1 MEKYPINWGP
11 SPFFWVRPHFFGAIF
26 FTCTATI
33 SRKIRGLVIRFCGWR
48 SCACIVFNSIAPTM
62 PNWLLPEYIADVLP
76 SEARKIEELR
86 RLMLD
91 NFRLYGYEL
100 VMPPMLEYVESL
112 LTGAGADT
120 DLRTFKL
127 VDQISG
133 RMLGLRADM
142 TTQVARIDAHLLNR
156 ATVTRL
162 CYAGSVLHT
171 RPSGLHST
179 REPFQ
184 IGAEIYGHA
193 GLEADAEIQELAL
206 GSLALAGFSD
216 VRLDLTHVG
225 VLRAILAQDPAATK
239 DYEAIVTL
247 LRGKDVPGLQQQTAK
262 YNETTRAALLALPNL
277 YGDVEVLKR
286 AREVLP
292 ALPGITHALAELAAL
307 AASAIG
313 RADVAIDLAD
323 LRGYQYE
330 SGAMFALYVP
340 GLPNAVARGGRYD
353 HVGEAFG
360 RARPATGFS
369 LDLRE
374 LARLLPTAERK
385 HSIRAPWGNA
395 PELKEKIAELRKS
408 GEVVIQSLPGHND
421 EQDEFEC
428 DRALVLDESGSNWIL
443 KNLG

>member
-1 MEKYPINWGP
+1 MKNN
-11 SPFFWVRPHFFGAIF
+11 
-26 FTCTATI
+26 T
-33 SRKIRGLVIRFCGWR
+33 
-48 SCACIVFNSIAPTM
+48 PTTPLPM
-62 PNWLLPEYIADVLP
+62 PNWLLPENIADVLP

-100 VMPPMLEYVESL
+100 VMPPLLEYVESL
-112 LTGAGADT
+112 LAGAGQDT
-120 DLRTFKL
+120 EVRTFKV
-127 VDQISG
+127 VDPLSG
-133 RMLGLRADM
+133 RLLGLRADM

-156 ATVTRL
+156 DTVTRL

-171 RPSGLHST
+171 RPSGLHAT
-179 REPFQ
+179 REPVQ

-206 GSLALAGFSD
+206 GSLALAGFTE
-216 VRLDLTHVG
+216 VRLDLSHAG
-225 VLRAILAQDPAATK
+225 VLRTLLAEDAAARR
-239 DYEAIVTL
+239 DEAQLYTL
-247 LRGKDVPGLQQQTAK
+247 LRAKDTAGIDEISVNYTPQTRK
-262 YNETTRAALLALPNL
+262 ALLALPQL
-277 YGDVEVLKR
+277 YGDIEVLAK
-286 AREVLP
+286 AKEVLP
-292 ALPGITHALAELAAL
+292 QLPGITRALAELAAL
-307 AASAIG
+307 AGSALG

-395 PELKEKIAELRKS
+395 PELREKIADLRKA
-408 GEVVIQSLPGHND
+408 GEVVIQSMPGHDNV
-421 EQDEFEC
+421 QDEFEC
-428 DRALVLDESGSNWIL
+428 DRVLVLENGNWIL

>member
-1 MEKYPINWGP
+1 
-11 SPFFWVRPHFFGAIF
+11 
-26 FTCTATI
+26 
-33 SRKIRGLVIRFCGWR
+33 
-48 SCACIVFNSIAPTM
+48 M

-179 REPFQ
+179 REPYQ

-206 GSLALAGFSD
+206 GSLSLAGFTD
-216 VRLDLTHVG
+216 MRLDLTHVG
-225 VLRAILAQDPAATK
+225 VLRAILAQDPAATR
-239 DYEAIVTL
+239 DYDAIVAL
-247 LRGKDVPGLQQQTAK
+247 LRGKDAPGLQQQTAR
-262 YNETTRAALLALPNL
+262 YNEVTRAALLALPNL

-292 ALPGITHALAELAAL
+292 PLPGITHALAELAAL

-313 RADVAIDLAD
+313 RAEVAIDLAD

>member
-1 MEKYPINWGP
+1 
-11 SPFFWVRPHFFGAIF
+11 
-26 FTCTATI
+26 
-33 SRKIRGLVIRFCGWR
+33 
-48 SCACIVFNSIAPTM
+48 M
-62 PNWLLPEYIADVLP
+62 PNWLLPENIADVLP

-100 VMPPMLEYVESL
+100 VMPPLLEYLESL
-112 LTGAGADT
+112 LTGAGEDT

-127 VDQISG
+127 VDQLSG
-133 RMLGLRADM
+133 RMLGLRPDM

-156 ATVTRL
+156 ASVTRL

-171 RPSGLHST
+171 RPSGLHAT
-179 REPFQ
+179 REPLQ
-184 IGAEIYGHA
+184 IGCEMYGHA

-206 GSLALAGFSD
+206 SSLALAGFTD

-225 VLRAILAQDPAATK
+225 VLHALLEHCPAAK
-239 DYEAIVTL
+239 RDQAKIHAA
-247 LRGKDVPGLQQQTAK
+247 LRAKDVPDLQAL
-262 YNETTRAALLALPNL
+262 TRDYAPQVRDALLALPSL
-277 YGDVEVLKR
+277 YGDIDVLSK
-286 AREVLP
+286 ARDVLP
-292 ALPGITHALAELAAL
+292 QLPGVTKALAELAAL

-313 RADVAIDLAD
+313 RAQVQIDLAD

-408 GEVVIQSLPGHND
+408 GEVVIQSMPGHSH
-421 EQDEFEC
+421 ELDEFEC
-428 DRALVLDESGSNWIL
+428 DRALVLDENGSNWIL

>member
-1 MEKYPINWGP
+1 
-11 SPFFWVRPHFFGAIF
+11 
-26 FTCTATI
+26 
-33 SRKIRGLVIRFCGWR
+33 
-48 SCACIVFNSIAPTM
+48 M
-62 PNWLLPEYIADVLP
+62 PNWLLPENIADVLP

-100 VMPPMLEYVESL
+100 VMPPLLEYLESL
-112 LTGAGADT
+112 MTGAGKDT

-127 VDQISG
+127 VDQLSG

-171 RPSGLHST
+171 RPSGLHAT
-179 REPFQ
+179 REPLQ

-206 GSLALAGFSD
+206 ASLALAGFDS
-216 VRLDLTHVG
+216 VRLDLSHVG
-225 VLRAILAQDPAATK
+225 LLRAIIAQDAAAVR
-239 DYEAIVTL
+239 DEAALYTL
-247 LRGKDVPGLQQQTAK
+247 LRAKDAPGLRALTAS
-262 YNETTRAALLALPNL
+262 YDVVTRDALLALPNL
-277 YGDVEVLKR
+277 YGDIDVLAR

-292 ALPGITHALAELAAL
+292 PLPGVLKALAELAAL
-307 AASAIG
+307 AGSAMG
-313 RADVAIDLAD
+313 RAEVAIDLAD

-385 HSIRAPWGNA
+385 HSIRAPWGSA
-395 PELKEKIAELRKS
+395 PELKEKIAELRKA
-408 GEVVIQSLPGHND
+408 GEVVIQSMPGHSN

-428 DRALVLDESGSNWIL
+428 DRVLVLADNGSSWIL

>member
-1 MEKYPINWGP
+1 
-11 SPFFWVRPHFFGAIF
+11 
-26 FTCTATI
+26 
-33 SRKIRGLVIRFCGWR
+33 
-48 SCACIVFNSIAPTM
+48 M
-62 PNWLLPEYIADVLP
+62 PNWLLPENIADVLP
-76 SEARKIEELR
+76 SEARKIEDLR
-86 RLMLD
+86 RQMLD
-91 NFRLYGYEL
+91 NFRLYGYEM
-100 VMPPMLEYVESL
+100 VMPPLLEYVDSL
-112 LTGAGADT
+112 LTGAGKDT

-156 ATVTRL
+156 DSVTRL

-171 RPSGLHST
+171 RPSGLHAT
-179 REPFQ
+179 REPLQ

-206 GSLALAGFSD
+206 ASLAMAGFSD
-216 VRLDLTHVG
+216 VRLDLSHAG
-225 VLRAILAQDPAATK
+225 VLRAIIEDDAAARK
-239 DYEAIVTL
+239 DEAAL
-247 LRGKDVPGLQQQTAK
+247 HAFLRAKDSPGLDALTKHYAPV
-262 YNETTRAALLALPNL
+262 TRAALLALPHL
-277 YGDVEVLKR
+277 YGDVDVLAR
-286 AREVLP
+286 ARDVLP
-292 ALPGITHALAELAAL
+292 AVPAMTKALAELAAL
-307 AASAIG
+307 AGSALG
-313 RADVAIDLAD
+313 RAEVAIDLAD

-374 LARLLPTAERK
+374 LARLLPSAERK
-385 HSIRAPWGNA
+385 HAIRAPWGNA
-395 PELKEKIAELRKS
+395 PELREQIAELRKT
-408 GEVVIQSLPGHND
+408 GEVVIQSLPGHD
-421 EQDEFEC
+421 DDQDEFEC
-428 DRALVLDESGSNWIL
+428 DRVLVLEDSNWIL

>member
-1 MEKYPINWGP
+1 
-11 SPFFWVRPHFFGAIF
+11 
-26 FTCTATI
+26 
-33 SRKIRGLVIRFCGWR
+33 
-48 SCACIVFNSIAPTM
+48 M
-62 PNWLLPEYIADVLP
+62 PNWLLPENIADVLP
-76 SEARKIEELR
+76 SEARKIEDLR
-86 RLMLD
+86 RQMLD

-100 VMPPMLEYVESL
+100 VMPPLLEYVDSL
-112 LTGAGADT
+112 LTGAGKDT

-156 ATVTRL
+156 DSVTRL

-171 RPSGLHST
+171 RPSGLHAT
-179 REPFQ
+179 REPLQ

-206 GSLALAGFSD
+206 ASLAMAGFDD
-216 VRLDLTHVG
+216 VRLDLSHVG
-225 VLRAILAQDPAATK
+225 VLRSIIEADAAASK
-239 DYEAIVTL
+239 DEAALYVL
-247 LRGKDVPGLQQQTAK
+247 LRAKDSPGLNALTAN
-262 YNETTRAALLALPNL
+262 YAAVTRDALLALPHL
-277 YGDVEVLKR
+277 YGDVDVLAR

-292 ALPGITHALAELAAL
+292 AVPGITKALAELAAL
-307 AASAIG
+307 AGSALG

-374 LARLLPTAERK
+374 LARLLPSAERK
-385 HSIRAPWGNA
+385 HAIRAPWGNA
-395 PELKEKIAELRKS
+395 PELREQIAELRKT
-408 GEVVIQSLPGHND
+408 GEVVIQSLPGHD
-421 EQDEFEC
+421 DDQDEFEC
-428 DRALVLDESGSNWIL
+428 DRVLVLEDGNWIL

>member
-1 MEKYPINWGP
+1 
-11 SPFFWVRPHFFGAIF
+11 
-26 FTCTATI
+26 
-33 SRKIRGLVIRFCGWR
+33 
-48 SCACIVFNSIAPTM
+48 M
-62 PNWLLPEYIADVLP
+62 PNWLLPENIADVLP

-100 VMPPMLEYVESL
+100 VMPPMLEFVDSL
-112 LTGAGADT
+112 LTGAGEDT

-127 VDQISG
+127 VDQLSG

-142 TTQVARIDAHLLNR
+142 TIQVARIDAHLLNR
-156 ATVTRL
+156 ASVTRL

-171 RPSGLHST
+171 RPSGLHTT
-179 REPFQ
+179 REPYQ

-193 GLEADAEIQELAL
+193 GLEADGEIQELAMA
-206 GSLALAGFSD
+206 SLALAGFTE
-216 VRLDLTHVG
+216 VRLDLSHVG
-225 VLRAILAQDPAATK
+225 VLRAIIEQDAAAQKDQAAL
-239 DYEAIVTL
+239 YTL
-247 LRGKDVPGLQQQTAK
+247 LRAKDTPGLQALTAS
-262 YNETTRAALLALPNL
+262 YAPDTRAALLALPNL
-277 YGDVEVLKR
+277 YGDIDVLTQ
-286 AREVLP
+286 ARDVLP
-292 ALPGITHALAELAAL
+292 KTPGIAKALAELAAL
-307 AASAIG
+307 AGAAIG
-313 RADVAIDLAD
+313 RAEVAIDLAD

-330 SGAMFALYVP
+330 SGAMFRLYVP
-340 GLPNAVARGGRYD
+340 GLPNAVANGGRYD

-385 HSIRAPWGNA
+385 QSIRAPWGNA
-395 PELKEKIAELRKS
+395 PELREKIAQLRKA
-408 GEVVIQSLPGHND
+408 GEIVIQSMPGHDD

-428 DRALVLDESGSNWIL
+428 DRALVLENSNWIL

>member
-1 MEKYPINWGP
+1 
-11 SPFFWVRPHFFGAIF
+11 
-26 FTCTATI
+26 
-33 SRKIRGLVIRFCGWR
+33 
-48 SCACIVFNSIAPTM
+48 M
-62 PNWLLPEYIADVLP
+62 PNWLLPENIADVLP
-76 SEARKIEELR
+76 SEARKIEDLR
-86 RLMLD
+86 RKMLD
-91 NFRLYGYEL
+91 TFRLYGYEL
-100 VMPPMLEYVESL
+100 VMPPLLEYVESL
-112 LTGAGADT
+112 LAGAGQDT
-120 DLRTFKL
+120 ELRTFKV
-127 VDQISG
+127 VDQLSG
-133 RMLGLRADM
+133 RLLGLRADM

-156 ATVTRL
+156 DTVTRL

-171 RPSGLHST
+171 RPSGLHAT
-179 REPFQ
+179 REPIQ

-206 GSLALAGFSD
+206 GALALAGFDS
-216 VRLDLTHVG
+216 VRLDLCHVG
-225 VLRAILAQDPAATK
+225 ILRAILGEDPAALRDEAQLIAMLRAK
-239 DYEAIVTL
+239 DA
-247 LRGKDVPGLQQQTAK
+247 PGL
-262 YNETTRAALLALPNL
+262 NELTQDYLPATRKALLALPHL
-277 YGDVEVLKR
+277 YGDVEVLAR
-286 AREVLP
+286 AREELP
-292 ALPGITHALAELAAL
+292 ALPGITRALAELAAL

-313 RADVAIDLAD
+313 RAEVAIDLAD

-395 PELKEKIAELRKS
+395 PELKEKIADLRKA
-408 GEVVIQSLPGHND
+408 GEVVIQSMPGHDNV
-421 EQDEFEC
+421 QDEFEC
-428 DRALVLDESGSNWIL
+428 DRVLVLENGNWIL